1 MFDDMIQ
8 LGSSLYGHIT
18 TIQSIAKSVSLLN
31 FEAQSID
38 VKRMKALHSSQAL
51 ANQKIRL

>member
-1 MFDDMIQ
+1 MIQ